1 MNNLARWVSKSWLL
15 AFWVVDRLNLS
26 SRNGLLREEVV
37 LPLLSV
43 RRCLRW
49 SPCGRICFTS
59 SAIALNWSMK
69 ILEEYKFLFFY
80 FNHWINTYMYMFFIQ
95 WINTY
100 MHLFRTS
107 KAYRT
112 LIFELVKTGIQT
124 DTLNFQFFFFLMSQF
139 SILNQQT
146 RTQNFSGNEDD
157 APTSWRN
164 KSTNMWTSLGSLCW
178 RKFES
183 IRKVECHTISHQ
195 MLSECSEYSY
205 MHWPWPN

>member
-69 ILEEYKFLFFY
+69 IPEEYKFLFFY

-124 DTLNFQFFFFLMSQF
+124 DTLNFQFFFFWWVNFQF
-139 SILNQQT
+139 WINRQEPKISVEMRMMHPPLEEINQQT
-146 RTQNFSGNEDD
+146 CGLLLAPCAEENLKVLGKLWMPYYLSPD
-157 APTSWRN
+157 ALW
-164 KSTNMWTSLGSLCW
+164 
-178 RKFES
+178 
-183 IRKVECHTISHQ
+183 
-195 MLSECSEYSY
+195 MLRI
-205 MHWPWPN
+205 